1 MSKGNNNNL
10 KIKIMEQKELV
21 GKRVLVRLGA
31 LPREEQEQRVTE
43 PEQRV
48 TEPVFERFSIV
59 EVVGYVSSNT
69 YQVIID
75 GKGLGWKATALGTTD
90 ILFKAA
96 ETYWLLNLDNI
107 VGILR

>member
-1 MSKGNNNNL
+1 
-10 KIKIMEQKELV
+10 MEQKDLV

-31 LPREEQEQRVTE
+31 LPREKKEQRL
-43 PEQRV
+43 

-59 EVVGYVSSNT
+59 EVVGYVSNNT

-75 GKGLGWKATALGTTD
+75 EKGLGWRPAALLTTD
-90 ILFKAA
+90 ILFKDA

-107 VGILR
+107 VGISR

>member
-1 MSKGNNNNL
+1 MG
-10 KIKIMEQKELV
+10 QKELV
-21 GKRVLVRLGA
+21 GKRVLVRSGA
-31 LPREEQEQRVTE
+31 LPREEQER
-43 PEQRV
+43 RV
-48 TEPVFERFSIV
+48 TEPVFERFSIA

-75 GKGLGWKATALGTTD
+75 GKGLGWNDAALGTTD

-107 VGILR
+107 VGILK

>member
-10 KIKIMEQKELV
+10 KIKIMEQKDLV

-31 LPREEQEQRVTE
+31 LPGEAQEQRVN
-43 PEQRV
+43 
-48 TEPVFERFSIV
+48 EPVFDRFSIV

-75 GKGLGWKATALGTTD
+75 AKCLGWKATALGAAD
-90 ILFKAA
+90 ILFKDA
-96 ETYWLLNLDNI
+96 ETYWLVNLDRI
-107 VGILR
+107 VEVLK

>member
-10 KIKIMEQKELV
+10 KIKIMEQKDLV

-31 LPREEQEQRVTE
+31 LPGEAQ
-43 PEQRV
+43 EQRV

-59 EVVGYVSSNT
+59 EVVGYVSGNT

-75 GKGLGWKATALGTTD
+75 AKCLGWKNSALKDTD
-90 ILFKAA
+90 IITKKS
-96 ETYWLLNLDNI
+96 ETYWLVNLDSI
-107 VGILR
+107 VEVLK

>member
-1 MSKGNNNNL
+1 
-10 KIKIMEQKELV
+10 MEQKELV
-21 GKRVLVRLGA
+21 GRRVLVRLDA
-31 LPREEQEQRVTE
+31 LPKEEEQ
-43 PEQRV
+43 EQRV

-75 GKGLGWKATALGTTD
+75 GKDLGWKATALGTTD
-90 ILFKAA
+90 ILFKTA
-96 ETYWLLNLDNI
+96 ETYWLLTLDNI

>member
-1 MSKGNNNNL
+1 
-10 KIKIMEQKELV
+10 MEQKELV

-31 LPREEQEQRVTE
+31 LPREAQ
-43 PEQRV
+43 EQRV

-75 GKGLGWKATALGTTD
+75 AKCLGWKNSALKDTD
-90 ILFKAA
+90 IITKKS
-96 ETYWLLNLDNI
+96 ETYWLVNLDRI
-107 VGILR
+107 VEVLK

>member
-10 KIKIMEQKELV
+10 KVKTMEQKELV

-31 LPREEQEQRVTE
+31 LPREAQ
-43 PEQRV
+43 EQRV

-59 EVVGYVSSNT
+59 EVVGYVLSNT
-69 YQVIID
+69 YRVIID
-75 GKGLGWKATALGTTD
+75 AKCLGWKATALETTD

-96 ETYWLLNLDNI
+96 ETYWLVNLDDI
-107 VGILR
+107 VEILR

>member
-10 KIKIMEQKELV
+10 KIKIMKQKDLV

-31 LPREEQEQRVTE
+31 LPREMQEQCVA
-43 PEQRV
+43 
-48 TEPVFERFSIV
+48 EPVFDRFSIV

-75 GKGLGWKATALGTTD
+75 GKGLGWKATALGATD
-90 ILFKAA
+90 ILFKDA
-96 ETYWLLNLDNI
+96 ETYWLVSLDSI
-107 VGILR
+107 VEVLK

>member
-1 MSKGNNNNL
+1 MPKGNNNNL

-31 LPREEQEQRVTE
+31 LPREKQ
-43 PEQRV
+43 EQRV
-48 TEPVFERFSIV
+48 TEPVFERFSIA
-59 EVVGYVSSNT
+59 EVVGYVSGNT

-75 GKGLGWKATALGTTD
+75 GKSLGWKATALGTTD
-90 ILFKAA
+90 TLFKAA
-96 ETYWLLNLDNI
+96 ETYWLLTLDNI